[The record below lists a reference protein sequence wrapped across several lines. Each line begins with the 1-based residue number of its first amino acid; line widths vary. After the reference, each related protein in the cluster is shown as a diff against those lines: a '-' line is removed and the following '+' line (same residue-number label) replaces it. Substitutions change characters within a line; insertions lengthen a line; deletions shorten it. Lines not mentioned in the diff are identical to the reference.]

1 MNETTLPHRTPIR
14 IPRADH
20 ERLLAL
26 VERSLGGRDAALA
39 EQLETE
45 IDRAD
50 VVEERPVGVVTM
62 EDRVTYEDES
72 SGARREVSLAWP
84 GAADPSTG
92 RISVLTP
99 IGVARS
105 PFTDRQSAPR
115 QPEIDLNSTSP
126 SGPRSSTCHAAVSAC
141 PSVWLVVLHSE
152 SQ

>member
-1 MNETTLPHRTPIR
+1 MNDKTLPYRSPIR

-26 VERSLGGRDAALA
+26 VERSLGGRDRALA

-45 IDRAD
+45 IDRAV
-50 VVEERPVGVVTM
+50 VVEERPVDVVTM

-99 IGVARS
+99 VGVALLGLPLGGHFDQRL
-105 PFTDRQSAPR
+105 PDGRLTRLR
-115 QPEIDLNSTSP
+115 IL
-126 SGPRSSTCHAAVSAC
+126 
-141 PSVWLVVLHSE
+141 SVE
-152 SQ
+152 R